1 MVVVISNDVQSALDE
16 YKVSL
21 GNYPIPKERAYEK
34 YDKMVDALNGL
45 GASLIVPPVCVH
57 KDLGQ
62 QLDAEGK
69 PIFKN
74 LRRFNYSD
82 ESGFQWAFACYY
94 SEEDDT
100 ITITKMIAA
109 SFVTETIETVILPIL
124 EFNQRL
130 SAIR

>member
-1 MVVVISNDVQSALDE
+1 MVVVISNDVRSALDE

-21 GNYPIPKERAYEK
+21 VNYPIPKERAYEK
-34 YDKMVDALNGL
+34 YDKMVDALNRL
-45 GASLIVPPVCVH
+45 GTSLVVPPVCIH

-62 QLDAEGK
+62 QLNAEGK

-82 ESGFQWAFACYY
+82 ESGFQWAFACFHN
-94 SEEDDT
+94 EEDDT
-100 ITITKMIAA
+100 ITITKMMAA
-109 SFVTETIETVILPIL
+109 SFVKESIDSAILPIL